1 MLFQPLT
8 TASERGGAPQT
19 RGNRFSVWMAV
30 FLLSSLAFS
39 AIGTYSSWVGMAAST
54 LLRFAVC
61 CVCAFVFKAVD
72 SAKSDM
78 RLRPAI
84 FAAILGGVLLWQ
96 VAEKAVSYPTAML
109 PKGVMLA
116 LALLAIPAAF
126 LLTYAALQSCA
137 RQLKG
142 ALKEFIQQ
150 TTRFESLY
158 LWIAFSVMTLA
169 CVLLYLNTNVFYE
182 TVYQGKFVPYD
193 VLFTSDSA
201 VILQGNAYFD
211 IYHVTNDLRQPLF
224 GLFAMPFV
232 LPATALAKTL
242 FFFPQAYPIL
252 INLTQIFLVLVTI
265 LMIVRL
271 LDLDLG
277 VRPFAV
283 LLLSVTYPVLL
294 FSLNLEQYV
303 FAVFWLVLFLYLAV
317 KQQQGREIVFL
328 AMAGSLVTSGVF
340 FPFLSSEEKLSARI
354 RSIFKTLVLFF
365 VIVILLNRQY
375 VFLTGLSYF
384 KHLVGSYGGTQIPL
398 LEKVQQFLA
407 MLESIFIRPET
418 QWTTFSAHPAYL
430 LSPVT
435 GLHFGGLA
443 VLLLAIVGFGLNYR
457 NRFAQFS
464 FLFVLLSVALHVVVG
479 WGAIENGMTLYAY
492 YYLWAYFSLIV
503 LGLEK
508 LLSPLKRWRLLV
520 YGLAIV
526 ALAVVNFAAIADIV
540 RFGLTHYPV

>member
-1 MLFQPLT
+1 VLFQPFT
-8 TASERGGAPQT
+8 TASERGGAPLT

-39 AIGTYSSWVGMAAST
+39 AIGTYSSWVGLIAST
-54 LLRFAVC
+54 LLRFGVC
-61 CVCAFVFKAVD
+61 CFCAFGLKAVAL
-72 SAKSDM
+72 AKADM
-78 RLRPAI
+78 RLRIAI
-84 FAAILGGVLLWQ
+84 PAAILGGVLLWQ
-96 VAEKAVSYPTAML
+96 VTQKAASYPNAFLT
-109 PKGVMLA
+109 KGVFLA
-116 LALLAIPAAF
+116 LALLAMPAAF
-126 LLTYAALQSCA
+126 LLTYSALQYCA
-137 RQLKG
+137 KQLKG

-150 TTRFESLY
+150 TTRFESFF

-169 CVLLYLNTNVFYE
+169 CVFLYLKTNVFYE
-182 TVYQGKFVPYD
+182 TIYQGKFIPYD

-232 LPATALAKTL
+232 LPATALSKAL

-252 INLTQIFLVLVTI
+252 INITQIFLVLITI
-265 LMIVRL
+265 LMIVRM
-271 LDLDLG
+271 LDLDVG

-303 FAVFWLVLFLYLAV
+303 FAVFWLVLLLYLVV
-317 KQQQGREIVFL
+317 KQQKGREIAFL

-340 FPFLSSEEKLSARI
+340 FPFLSSEEKLSTRI
-354 RSIFKTLVLFF
+354 RSIVKTLVLFF

-398 LEKVQQFLA
+398 LEKVQQFFA

-435 GLHFGGLA
+435 GFHFGGIA
-443 VLLLAIVGFGLNYR
+443 VLLLAIVGFILNYR
-457 NRFAQFS
+457 KRFAQLS
-464 FLFVLLSVALHVVVG
+464 FLFVILSIGLHVVVG

-492 YYLWAYFSLIV
+492 YYLWAYFSLIFF
-503 LGLEK
+503 GLEK
-508 LLSPLKRWRLLV
+508 LLSPLKRWRFLV
-520 YGLAIV
+520 YGAAIV
-526 ALAVVNFAAIADIV
+526 ALAVVNLAAIADIV
-540 RFGLTHYPV
+540 RFGLTHYPA